1 MSDLTNNGH
10 TMQIRGIFIA
20 LTGETVPLRNN
31 MEFHEV
37 KESNLVKLFRSY
49 SKSLSIEGV
58 AEVTLLITE

>member
-10 TMQIRGIFIA
+10 TMQIQGIFIA
-20 LTGETVPLRNN
+20 LTGETVRLRND

-37 KESNLVKLFRSY
+37 KESNLVKFFRSY

>member
-10 TMQIRGIFIA
+10 TMQIQGIFIA
-20 LTGETVPLRNN
+20 LTGETVRLRND

-58 AEVTLLITE
+58 AEVTPLITE